1 VDRKIGD
8 NLKNLK
14 MEVKNMFRIA
24 EGPSRTFW
32 VAGNGTGTYYIGQL
46 QSYLAANAAATPGTI
61 VPLAVP
67 AGAADTTNKQIPAGI
82 AVGFNS
88 RVQTSNSGGQYSTA
102 VVSSANQLARDWM
115 FQEGMY
121 VKGDPQLLIQL
132 AEILPET
139 IIEGDIRNAAIGTAP
154 TLLTVSASTDA
165 DGMISVGVTTN
176 ATQFTPVAHKCTI
189 YCRSGRNAGLYRV
202 TKDTSTT
209 VPQVTTA
216 FPYNV
221 AVGDTFVR
229 VPFKQGFSGVYIGY
243 GVPGMAVDSAIEDA
257 ANTNFSVMIYKMDLS
272 VALKETVQFRFA
284 TTHFDV
290 LRV

>member
-1 VDRKIGD
+1 
-8 NLKNLK
+8 
-14 MEVKNMFRIA
+14 MFRIA

-46 QSYLAANAAATPGTI
+46 QSYIAASKAATPGTI

-67 AGAADTTNKQIPAGI
+67 AGAADATNFQIPAGI

-165 DGMISVGVTTN
+165 DGMISGNVTTN
-176 ATQFTPVAHKCTI
+176 ATQFTPIANKGTI

-202 TKDTSTT
+202 TVDTSTT

-221 AVGDTFVR
+221 VAGDTFVR
-229 VPFKQGFSGVYIGY
+229 VPFKQGFSAVYIGY
-243 GVPGMAVDSAIEDA
+243 TVPGMAVDSAIEA
-257 ANTNFSVMIYKMDLS
+257 AAATNFHVMIYKMDLS
-272 VALKETVQFRFA
+272 VALKETVQFRFCA
-284 TTHFDV
+284 DHFSMA
-290 LRV
+290 RA